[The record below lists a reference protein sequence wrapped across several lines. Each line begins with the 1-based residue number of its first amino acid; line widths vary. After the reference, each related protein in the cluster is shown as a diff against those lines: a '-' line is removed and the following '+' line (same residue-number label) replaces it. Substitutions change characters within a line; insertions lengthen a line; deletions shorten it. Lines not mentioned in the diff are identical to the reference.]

1 MTSARRALLVGLVAL
16 AAGYATSRFFYASER
31 HPDAPVIDLDNLPP
45 VEVPATTVAPGN
57 GATIVPPPTVAPP
70 PTAPAPTSPPAPAP
84 TNPPPP
90 PPPPPDDD
98 DDGDDDDGDDDDD
111 DDDEFDD

>member
-1 MTSARRALLVGLVAL
+1 MTAARRALLVLIVGLLAL
-16 AAGYATSRFFYASER
+16 TAGYATSRLFYASDR
-31 HPDAPVIDLDNLPP
+31 RPDAPVIDLDNLPP
-45 VEVPATTVAPGN
+45 VDAPATTVAPGN
-57 GATIVPPPTVAPP
+57 GATIVPPPTLAPP

-90 PPPPPDDD
+90 PPGDDDD
-98 DDGDDDDGDDDDD
+98 DDGGDDD